1 MRNFRQDRLAQVF
14 CRAHISVQDS
24 AIRMGQE
31 LLRYTYVTPTNYLNL
46 VAGYRRLLIE
56 KRTQL
61 GDAADKLR
69 NGLSK
74 LDESRAQ
81 VAEMTVELEE
91 KRKIVAVK
99 KNDCEK
105 LLVEIVSQQRAAEE
119 QRKQVLLRKFRGLLL

>member
-1 MRNFRQDRLAQVF
+1 
-14 CRAHISVQDS
+14 
-24 AIRMGQE
+24 MGQE
-31 LLRYTYVTPTNYLNL
+31 ISRYTYVTPTNYLDL
-46 VAGYRRLLIE
+46 VAGYHHLLIE

-74 LDESRAQ
+74 LDESRTQ
-81 VAEMTVELEE
+81 VAEMTIELEE

-119 QRKQVLLRKFRGLLL
+119 QRKQVLILLTSCFLMKVMLVDLALGRD